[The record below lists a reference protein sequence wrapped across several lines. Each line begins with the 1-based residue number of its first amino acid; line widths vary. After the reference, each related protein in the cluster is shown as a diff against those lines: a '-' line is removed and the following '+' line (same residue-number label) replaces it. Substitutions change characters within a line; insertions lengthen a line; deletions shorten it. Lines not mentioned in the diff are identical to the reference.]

1 MENHNQEI
9 DDDALN
15 FFNAVH
21 NLPKDKMMDLVYHA
35 IVNKKQGALKGNSTR
50 EEKIEALNFIIS
62 WFESLE
68 EYEKCTKLM
77 KLKELVIMAGD

>member
-15 FFNAVH
+15 FFNAVQ
-21 NLPKDKMMDLVYHA
+21 NLPKDKMMDLVYYA

-68 EYEKCTKLM
+68 EYEKCVE
-77 KLKELVIMAGD
+77 LKKILQEICL

>member
-15 FFNAVH
+15 FFNAVQ

-35 IVNKKQGALKGNSTR
+35 IINKKQGALKGNSTR

-68 EYEKCTKLM
+68 EYEKCVE
-77 KLKELVIMAGD
+77 LKKILQEICL